1 MNYINYFFGEPDKED
16 LFELE
21 ITQEML
27 HDSAYEML
35 VQLSQSELI
44 DFILDNIP
52 DDVLF
57 DVLFYDLK
65 DEYEPMAHEIWREN
79 RR

>member
-1 MNYINYFFGEPDKED
+1 MNYINYFFGEPDKEE

-57 DVLFYDLK
+57 DVLSYDLK
-65 DEYEPMAHEIWREN
+65 EEYEPLAYEIWKEN

>member
-27 HDSAYEML
+27 HDSVYEML

-65 DEYEPMAHEIWREN
+65 DEYEPTAHEIWREN